1 MGHLVINRVKVV
13 HKDDLRVSDRILQS
27 VSVSELMNEGARER
41 FWTQLESAIMSTC
54 TDGQLEYLW
63 VWGEEKKKKRIAF
76 NSAE

>member
-27 VSVSELMNEGARER
+27 VSVSELMNEGAISDTARVSDYVHMYGR
-41 FWTQLESAIMSTC
+41 TAGVSV
-54 TDGQLEYLW
+54 G
-63 VWGEEKKKKRIAF
+63 VRGGEKKKKRIAF